1 MFIGNTS
8 AHHFLDLHT
17 PQPDK
22 NPKFGAVSIYW
33 HPYLSN
39 FAVACCSTFF
49 ALLAQLEFKN
59 NTRAC
64 EVFLKVTHV
73 TTTRKK
79 LVNAYNKKHLKRN
92 HEVAGSSPVWGKFFR
107 EREEEKKGKEK

>member
-1 MFIGNTS
+1 MFTGNTS

-22 NPKFGAVSIYW
+22 NPKFGAVSKYW
-33 HPYLSN
+33 PSYLSN
-39 FAVACCSTFF
+39 FTTFSCFTFF

-64 EVFLKVTHV
+64 EV
-73 TTTRKK
+73 
-79 LVNAYNKKHLKRN
+79 
-92 HEVAGSSPVWGKFFR
+92 S
-107 EREEEKKGKEK
+107 ER